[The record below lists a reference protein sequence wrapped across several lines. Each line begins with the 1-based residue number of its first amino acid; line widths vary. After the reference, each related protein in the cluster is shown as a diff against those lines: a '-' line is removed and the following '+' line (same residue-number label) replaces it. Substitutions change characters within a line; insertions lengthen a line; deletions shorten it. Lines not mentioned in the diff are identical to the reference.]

1 VRILIL
7 LLIFFCGA
15 NFTAAQDTV
24 RNYYPNG
31 RIKEVYAVNIVGKDT
46 IKSGHYTFF
55 YQNGIPYQTGN
66 FKNNQLDSVWDINY
80 PNGQIKSKYTYFMGV
95 LNGSFSHYY
104 DNKQIYQSGTY
115 SFGQLSDSLLVYNSD
130 GSLNKV

>member
-1 VRILIL
+1 MIVLRYHRVRILIL

-46 IKSGHYTFF
+46 IKSGHYTLS
-55 YQNGIPYQTGN
+55 
-66 FKNNQLDSVWDINY
+66 KWDSISNR
-80 PNGQIKSKYTYFMGV
+80 
-95 LNGSFSHYY
+95 
-104 DNKQIYQSGTY
+104 
-115 SFGQLSDSLLVYNSD
+115 
-130 GSLNKV
+130 